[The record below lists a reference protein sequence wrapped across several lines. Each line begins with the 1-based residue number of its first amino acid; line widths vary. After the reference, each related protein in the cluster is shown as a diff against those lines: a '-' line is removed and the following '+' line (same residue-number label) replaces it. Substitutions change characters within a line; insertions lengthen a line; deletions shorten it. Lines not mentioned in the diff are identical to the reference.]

1 MSRLQLTVFLLITVL
16 SLSAQDSKIIKAEIK
31 QADRLISEKKYSE
44 ALVHVNNALNYNEL
58 NLDALE
64 RKVNIYILSGDEK
77 TAFKELDTKI
87 SESPQQPEYYYL
99 RSILFL
105 YKDKPQKAIE
115 DLDNAEYYYMPEKFM
130 YKVNLYKGVAYHYL
144 GEISTAESNF
154 KLAAKQNPRD
164 ASIWH
169 SWGMMKYEERQY
181 DEAIEYFNKSIFIR
195 DTDPIAYYNLGMAYF
210 KTDDLKNACY
220 NFNRSCNL
228 NHKDACK
235 IYIMECTE

>member
-1 MSRLQLTVFLLITVL
+1 MLRLHISALLLFTVL
-16 SLSAQDSKIIKAEIK
+16 SISAQDTKNIKAELK
-31 QADRLISEKKYSE
+31 QVDRLIGEKNYDE
-44 ALVHVNNALNYNEL
+44 ALIHVEKALSYDEL
-58 NLDALE
+58 NLEALE
-64 RKVNIYILSGDEK
+64 RKVNIFLLSGDEK
-77 TAFKELDTKI
+77 EAFKELDSKI
-87 SESPQQPEYYYL
+87 SEFPQQPEYYYL
-99 RSILFL
+99 RSILFI

-115 DLDNAEYYYMPEKFM
+115 DLDNAEYYYMPENYM
-130 YKVNLYKGVAYHYL
+130 YKVDLYRGVAYQYL
-144 GEISTAESNF
+144 GDISAAETNF
-154 KLAAKQNPRD
+154 KAAVKLNPRD

-181 DEAIEYFNKSIFIR
+181 EEAIEYFNKSIFIR
-195 DTDPIAYYNLGMAYF
+195 DTDPIAYYNLGMAYL